1 MFTTDAAVSKH
12 RPRRE
17 REKETEKTF
26 ANAQECMYIIKIMD
40 VGRKT
45 YQTRSEHDPMQVG
58 KRMIAGGRTKRGLKN
73 QNFNL
78 LRV

>member
-1 MFTTDAAVSKH
+1 
-12 RPRRE
+12 
-17 REKETEKTF
+17 
-26 ANAQECMYIIKIMD
+26 MYIIKIMD

-45 YQTRSEHDPMQVG
+45 HQTRSEHDPMQVG

-73 QNFNL
+73 LNFNL